1 MTKNTIDAIPLTYGQ
16 GSGAIL
22 RLDEPISFWGG
33 VDHLGM
39 IVDRTHPQFG
49 LSVTGTILAM
59 TTSRGSSSG
68 SFCLMELMRT
78 KLAPAAIV
86 LTEPDGV
93 TCTGV
98 LVGTETFG
106 IELPVIQISHDE
118 LLSLESGKL
127 AQVKSHPESAH
138 LIFQ

>member
-1 MTKNTIDAIPLTYGQ
+1 MTETITAIPLTYGQ
-16 GSGAIL
+16 GSGPLL
-22 RLDEPISFWGG
+22 RLDDPISFWGG

-39 IVDRTHPQFG
+39 IVDRTHPQHG
-49 LSVTGTILAM
+49 HSVTGTVLAM

-78 KLAPAAIV
+78 KLAPAAIL

-106 IELPVIQISHDE
+106 IQLPVIQITPE
-118 LLSLESGKL
+118 QLASLESGRM
-127 AQVKSHPESAH
+127 ATVTSSEDSAS
-138 LIFQ
+138 LTLG

>member
-1 MTKNTIDAIPLTYGQ
+1 MTNAISAIPLTYGQ
-16 GSGAIL
+16 GSGPIL
-22 RLDEPISFWGG
+22 LLDEPISFWGG

-39 IVDRTHPQFG
+39 IVDRTHPQYG
-49 LSVTGTILAM
+49 QNVAGTVLAM

-78 KLAPAAIV
+78 DLAPAAIV

-106 IELPVIQISHDE
+106 IHLPVIQITGAQ
-118 LLSLESGKL
+118 LTSLVSGTN
-127 AQVKSHPESAH
+127 AQVISHENAAELALP
-138 LIFQ
+138 